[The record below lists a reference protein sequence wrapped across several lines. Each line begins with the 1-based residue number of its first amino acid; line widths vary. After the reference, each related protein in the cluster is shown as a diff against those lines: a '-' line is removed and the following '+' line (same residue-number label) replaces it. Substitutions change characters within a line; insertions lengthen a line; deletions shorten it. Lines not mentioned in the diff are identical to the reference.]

1 MVMDDSKLVPICPT
15 NWTERQGL
23 DIVFKAFLP
32 YAFCQRG
39 KLNSFLKVFSVAEFA
54 PFWDNWMF
62 CLVLKTCSM
71 LLFHRNAILAWEQKP
86 ILVTM
91 NLLTSKLSKE

>member
-1 MVMDDSKLVPICPT
+1 MVMDDSKLVHICPT
-15 NWTERQGL
+15 NQTERQEL
-23 DIVFKAFLP
+23 DTVFKTFLP

-39 KLNSFLKVFSVAEFA
+39 KFNSFLKVFSAAEFA
-54 PFWDNWMF
+54 PFWNNWMF

-71 LLFHRNAILAWEQKP
+71 LLFHRNAILAWEQKH

-91 NLLTSKLSKE
+91 NVLMSKLSKE